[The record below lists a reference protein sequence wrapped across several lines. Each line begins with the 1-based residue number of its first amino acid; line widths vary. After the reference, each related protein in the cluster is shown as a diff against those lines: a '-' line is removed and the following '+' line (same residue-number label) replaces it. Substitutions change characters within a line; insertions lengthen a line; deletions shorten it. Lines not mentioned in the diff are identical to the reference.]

1 VAAIV
6 KLDDAGSLLAVRPE
20 RWLAA
25 LGRGILAVAP
35 WLMRGLSVAGTA
47 AMFLVGGGI
56 IAHGIPIIHDALH
69 DLTTPLAS
77 GAHAAVGLGVGLV
90 LVGVVT
96 TARLTARMTTN
107 TSRPA

>member
-1 VAAIV
+1 MCRGPRRA
-6 KLDDAGSLLAVRPE
+6 LRLRGL
-20 RWLAA
+20 LAA

-69 DLTTPLAS
+69 DLTTPLAA

-90 LVGVVT
+90 LVGVIA
-96 TARLTARMTTN
+96 TARLAAESMPRHG
-107 TSRPA
+107 A